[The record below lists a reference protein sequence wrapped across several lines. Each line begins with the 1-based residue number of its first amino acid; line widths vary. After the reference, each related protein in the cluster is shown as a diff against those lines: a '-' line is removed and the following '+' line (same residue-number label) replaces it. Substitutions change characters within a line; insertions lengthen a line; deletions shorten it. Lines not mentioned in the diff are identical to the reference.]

1 MSVIHLWKKLSLLF
15 PPSCRFY
22 PTCSSYSEMAIKKY
36 GVMKG
41 GIISLWR
48 VLRCNPF
55 SRGGVNYPE
64 EDMEKLERIKYFF
77 KEKENE

>member
-1 MSVIHLWKKLSLLF
+1 
-15 PPSCRFY
+15 
-22 PTCSSYSEMAIKKY
+22 MAIKKY